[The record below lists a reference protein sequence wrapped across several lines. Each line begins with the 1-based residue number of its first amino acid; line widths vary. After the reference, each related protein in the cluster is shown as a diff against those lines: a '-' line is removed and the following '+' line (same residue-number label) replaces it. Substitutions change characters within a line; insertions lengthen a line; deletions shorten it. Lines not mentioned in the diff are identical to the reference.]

1 MSQFWIDVY
10 NASDVKQNAHTQDVS
25 GVRITTR
32 LNQIGELEFSLPA
45 AVATQIG
52 ANFGMKYRLYHETLG
67 DLGKFKHYDSTTDAD
82 QKLVTIKCYDS
93 LVDLANRIAGF
104 ARQFVNQP
112 FASIAAALLNPFSVD
127 RVYEAGFDSVQV
139 LPAME
144 FQGESVLR
152 ALDYLRQY
160 VRGYFRRNSDTE
172 MAFGDFSA
180 TVPVVRLYSPSL
192 AYAEAS
198 GDYATIASLK
208 RERRGTGVV
217 NRVYPFG
224 AGVGETVVELS
235 LSDRTSPYPIQHGS
249 PFSGSDEAYY
259 IGDAASITAYGLVDR
274 VLSFTDVRPL
284 TNSAADLLNAANV
297 VYDLAAAYLQKTS
310 VPIDAY
316 SLSCL
321 KLPLTTR
328 VGDLIRVD
336 YAGIATM
343 EDESVAWLTLVN
355 QKFFITE
362 ISRSFGES
370 GEPISQLTVS
380 TNGEEIVG
388 TTEVFS
394 SLLGDV
400 GGLKL
405 RVQPTMCYFT
415 KSSPTQPMEVATSRW
430 AQLKWFFGLEVLAI
444 NEMKVEFRLD
454 PLRTYAVASVAE
466 NVGNSDTS
474 VDPTSGDPD
483 IDVSSEVVTITAG
496 GDHHHVTGILSG
508 VSVSDSGVFVREADS
523 ELHAVTSGGGGSI
536 VIPTSDEVHSHTST
550 AHSHTF
556 DHVHPIPHTHDV
568 VFGITEDDQNL
579 AGVTVYVNGVG
590 PIGGIIDADTGLL
603 AGGTGTNANGPGYFI
618 VDILSTILAGGDFRN
633 KTHTVEFRAVGNR
646 GQLFA
651 QLLSRVTI
659 QPIAAS

>member
-10 NASDVKQNAHTQDVS
+10 NAADVKQNAHTQDVS

-32 LNQIGELEFSLPA
+32 INQIGEMEFSMPA

-52 ANFGMKYRLYHETLG
+52 AGFGMKYRLYHEALG

-93 LVDLANRIAGF
+93 LVEPANRVAGF

-112 FASIAAALLNPFSVD
+112 FASIAAALMNPFGVD
-127 RVYEAGFDSVQV
+127 QVYESGFDQSQV
-139 LPAME
+139 LPSME
-144 FQGESVLR
+144 FQGELVLR

-192 AYAEAS
+192 AYAEAG
-198 GDYATIASLK
+198 GDYATITALK

-217 NRVYPFG
+217 NRVFPFG
-224 AGVGETVVELS
+224 AGVGETVVDLRYS
-235 LSDRTSPYPIQHGS
+235 TRTAPYTILHGA
-249 PFSGSDEAYY
+249 PYSGSDEAWF
-259 IGDAASITAYGLVDR
+259 IGDAASITAYGVVDR
-274 VLSFTDVRPL
+274 VLTFTDVRPL
-284 TNSAADLLNAANV
+284 TNSAADLENAANA
-297 VYDLAAAYLQKTS
+297 VYDLSAAYLQKTS
-310 VPIDAY
+310 QPIDAY
-316 SLSCL
+316 LLSCL
-321 KLPLTTR
+321 NLPLTTR

-336 YAGIATM
+336 YAGVATL

-355 QKFFITE
+355 QKYFITE
-362 ISRSFGES
+362 ISREFGDS
-370 GEPISQLTVS
+370 GNPISQLTVS

-400 GGLKL
+400 GSLKL

-415 KSSPTQPMEVATSRW
+415 KSSPTQPMEAATSRW
-430 AQLKWFFGLEVLAI
+430 AQLKWFFGLEVLAV

-454 PLRTYAVASVAE
+454 PLRTYAVSSVAE
-466 NVGNSDTS
+466 NEGNSDTA
-474 VDPTSGDPD
+474 VDPISGDPSD
-483 IDVSSEVVTITAG
+483 ATTEASDVSIG
-496 GDHHHVTGILSG
+496 GDL
-508 VSVSDSGVFVREADS
+508 
-523 ELHAVTSGGGGSI
+523 
-536 VIPTSDEVHSHTST
+536 VHSHVVGIGSPAGGVAVYLDEGIQAFT
-550 AHSHTF
+550 ANTLSGHSELVPTGTATLDLHSQPHTHEF
-556 DHVHPIPHTHDV
+556 SHVHPIPHTHDV
-568 VFGITEDDQNL
+568 VFGITDDTQNL

-603 AGGTGTNANGPGYFI
+603 AGGTGASATGPGYFY
-618 VDILSTILAGGDFRN
+618 VDILDTLLAGGDFRN
-633 KTHTVEFRAVGNR
+633 KTHTIEFRAVGNR
-646 GQLFA
+646 GQLFS